1 MLERR
6 RSDTLLGFDQLEN
19 RRVVKRIAALGTIE
33 GDQFDS
39 VVSFHSHHGAV
50 RYALPMDADESTVRR
65 RSEDPVLIKRAKIA
79 KWTLLANRVGY
90 LFVALSMALFIIAF
104 AIGFNSTMATLVV
117 IAFLIG
123 FALLL
128 PSIILGYAVK
138 AAIREDRENGL

>member
-1 MLERR
+1 
-6 RSDTLLGFDQLEN
+6 
-19 RRVVKRIAALGTIE
+19 
-33 GDQFDS
+33 
-39 VVSFHSHHGAV
+39 
-50 RYALPMDADESTVRR
+50 MDADESTAQR